1 MNGEPQPGAPCF
13 ADTARRLA
21 GIAGWLL
28 HWGPDAFWA
37 ATPTELGAVLWAVT
51 DQLADV
57 ALPPDAH
64 KLAQLQ
70 EMYPD
75 GR

>member
-1 MNGEPQPGAPCF
+1 MSGAPPTFVTNF
-13 ADTARRLA
+13 ADTAQRLA

-57 ALPPDAH
+57 PLPPDARM
-64 KLAQLQ
+64 LAQLQ

>member
-1 MNGEPQPGAPCF
+1 MNGASPSNATCF
-13 ADTARRLA
+13 ADAARRLA

-28 HWGPDAFWA
+28 HWGPEAFWA

-57 ALPPDAH
+57 ALPPDARMI
-64 KLAQLQ
+64 AQLQ
-70 EMYPD
+70 EMHPD